1 MFPRWIFVCSAGL
14 LAATGCIP
22 ADNTG
27 GGGGIGS
34 FTRGFV
40 FVKSDRNVYLA
51 DSSNYRATPIQL
63 TTDGNDRHPSLSRD
77 GRQVVYV
84 HAGNELDMVAAATGV
99 PPVPFYTARAGQTNL
114 RTPVFSLDRS
124 FVVFAYDRAGTSYL
138 GRVNVDG
145 SAFRELTDGRASYAS
160 PSFYPTGGSVLAIA
174 GSSSSDF
181 RQLASVDVL
190 TGTGTL
196 VAANL
201 GFQACTVVNRAAI
214 SPDGTRAAFD
224 GRLVSGGFCSGLTR
238 IFVMDLSSQNAT
250 QLTDYPSEPTAV
262 DSFPTWVGTNQV
274 GFSSSV
280 GGADQIY
287 VLPSNAIMTSG
298 GLTVPS
304 GSEPYFGPN

>member
-84 HAGNELDMVAAATGV
+84 HAGNELDVVRAASGISPTSIYVANGG
-99 PPVPFYTARAGQTNL
+99 RTNL
-114 RTPVFSLDRS
+114 RTPVFSPDGT
-124 FVVFAYDRAGTSYL
+124 FVVFAYDLSGTSVI

-145 SAFRELTDGRASYAS
+145 NGFRDLTSQAAS

-174 GSSSSDF
+174 GTSSLQF
-181 RQLASVDVL
+181 RQLVRIDVL
-190 TGTGTL
+190 TGSPTN
-196 VAANL
+196 VAGSL
-201 GFQACTVVNRAAI
+201 GLQACAVVNRAVI

-224 GRLVSGGFCSGLTR
+224 GRLFSGGSCSGPSR
-238 IFVMDLSSQNAT
+238 IFVMNLGNPQSVN
-250 QLTDYPSEPTAV
+250 QLTDYPAEATAA
-262 DSFPTWVGTNQV
+262 DGFPTWVGTDQV

-287 VLPSNAIMTSG
+287 VLGANAILSSG
-298 GLTVPS
+298 TLVIPS
-304 GSEPYFGPN
+304 ASEPYYGPN